1 MRPLGLSLYRV
12 GTKLI
17 SPAVP
22 YLLTRR
28 VRAGKEDTKRL
39 NERVAQNLKQRAA
52 GPLVWLH
59 GASVGETLM
68 LSRIVHALAA
78 ARPEARFVV
87 TSQTLASADVLAR
100 RLPSDVARQQM
111 APIDAPAIVRRF
123 LDHWKPDLAIFA
135 ESEIWPNMLVE
146 TSQRKIPLAL
156 VNARM
161 TRGSIENWLRL
172 RETADDL
179 LSRFNYIGAA
189 DDLTALGIEEI
200 TGNPVSRPGSLKLD
214 APAPS
219 VDEAELRRLRE
230 QIGDRPVWLAA
241 STHAGE
247 EHLAFAAHAVL
258 KTSFPNALLIV
269 APRHSNR
276 AEEIAKLAQQGPAF
290 AQRSRNE
297 AIKPQTSIYLA
308 DTMGEMGI
316 FFSLAGVAL
325 MGGALKPN
333 VGGHNP
339 IEPARLGAYVLSGPH
354 AYNFKEA
361 YDAVIQHQAGQ
372 ILKDDHPRTLAAAV
386 ETALKAK
393 RDRTA
398 LAEKNAAWLPK
409 PDAALEATVADLL
422 KLAPLSASASLS
434 PAASYASA

>member
-1 MRPLGLSLYRV
+1 M
-12 GTKLI
+12 
-17 SPAVP
+17 
-22 YLLTRR
+22 
-28 VRAGKEDTKRL
+28 
-39 NERVAQNLKQRAA
+39 
-52 GPLVWLH
+52 
-59 GASVGETLM
+59 
-68 LSRIVHALAA
+68 
-78 ARPEARFVV
+78 
-87 TSQTLASADVLAR
+87 
-100 RLPSDVARQQM
+100 
-111 APIDAPAIVRRF
+111 
-123 LDHWKPDLAIFA
+123 
-135 ESEIWPNMLVE
+135 
-146 TSQRKIPLAL
+146 
-156 VNARM
+156 
-161 TRGSIENWLRL
+161 
-172 RETADDL
+172 
-179 LSRFNYIGAA
+179 
-189 DDLTALGIEEI
+189 
-200 TGNPVSRPGSLKLD
+200 KLD

-219 VDEAELRRLRE
+219 VDEAELKRLRE

-269 APRHSNR
+269 APRHANR

-333 VGGHNP
+333 IGGHNP
-339 IEPARLGAYVLSGPH
+339 IEPARLGAYVLSGPD

-361 YDAVIQHQAGQ
+361 YEAIVQHQAGQ

-393 RDRTA
+393 RDRTM

-422 KLAPLSASASLS
+422 RLAPLSASLS
-434 PAASYASA
+434 PAASHASA